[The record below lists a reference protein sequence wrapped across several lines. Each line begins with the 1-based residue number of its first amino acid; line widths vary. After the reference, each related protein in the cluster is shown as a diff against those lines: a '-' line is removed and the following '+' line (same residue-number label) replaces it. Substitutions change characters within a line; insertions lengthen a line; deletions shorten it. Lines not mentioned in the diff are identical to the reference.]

1 MKEKKAFIFFNCD
14 EEKSRTSMNV
24 FYNQEIYRE
33 LKGAR
38 KALLNKIEAEQAAGR
53 IHIAA
58 ADMDA
63 VQQAILTGEPTDASA
78 LIQYGAIESFTII

>member
-24 FYNQEIYRE
+24 FYNQEIYRD

-38 KALLNKIEAEQAAGR
+38 KALLSKVEAEQAAGR
-53 IHIAA
+53 IHI

-78 LIQYGAIESFTII
+78 FIQYGAIESFTII

>member
-1 MKEKKAFIFFNCD
+1 MKEKKAYIFFNCD

-24 FYNQEIYRE
+24 FYNQEIYRD

-38 KALLNKIEAEQAAGR
+38 KALLSKVEAEQAAGR
-53 IHIAA
+53 IHI